1 MAYFDINTAEVHD
14 ESNGNKYYKIPI
26 KTKLYRGSDEEN
38 SHIVQP
44 KPPPFFGFTSEAV
57 KNYGAY
63 THTYSIMEELKL
75 LAIMEMNTSSNFYKE
90 APQNIKNILETNF
103 GYNTKDL
110 RYSPDG
116 YSDTSD
122 KDVMKYLCGKYQ
134 SYDGYAMNGLKKKAE
149 TEADKLGSGKFHAEL
164 AVCGQ
169 SLDKVVDEAPSAA
182 DGTPEKPRMGVS
194 TGNATRGHVKSRHDN
209 TGDSPNNTDGS
220 SNNTGDSPNNT
231 DGSSNN
237 TDGSSNN
244 TDGSPNTN
252 FVGKLSFG
260 YDSDQDGG
268 NRRIRFKKRGK
279 QTKRKGKRT
288 KKVVIKYKKTRA
300 KRKRGGGKKKTVSF
314 KSCKSD
320 ADCWLSEP
328 ECDEK
333 NKICVRKKV
342 FHK

>member
-1 MAYFDINTAEVHD
+1 MADFYINTAEVHD
-14 ESNGNKYYKIPI
+14 ESNGNKYYIIPEE
-26 KTKLYRGSDEEN
+26 TKLYRGSDEEN
-38 SHIVQP
+38 SHIVQS
-44 KPPPFFGFTSEAV
+44 KPPPFFGFTSKAV

-75 LAIMEMNTSSNFYKE
+75 LAIMEMNTNSKFYKE
-90 APQNIKNILETNF
+90 APQNIKKILDTNF

-122 KDVMKYLCGKYQ
+122 KDVMEYLCKNYK
-134 SYDGYAMNGLKKKAE
+134 SYDGYAMNGLKRKAE
-149 TEADKLGSGKFHAEL
+149 TKVDKIGSETFHAEL
-164 AVCGQ
+164 AVCGD
-169 SLDKVVDEAPSAA
+169 SLNKVVDEAPSTKN
-182 DGTPEKPRMGVS
+182 GTPGKPRMGVP
-194 TGNATRGHVKSRHDN
+194 TGNATRVHVKSRHLN
-209 TGDSPNNTDGS
+209 TGESESNSDSHEEGNKE
-220 SNNTGDSPNNT
+220 GDNVSRT
-231 DGSSNN
+231 LL
-237 TDGSSNN
+237 
-244 TDGSPNTN
+244 
-252 FVGKLSFG
+252 F
-260 YDSDQDGG
+260 GG
-268 NRRIRFKKRGK
+268 NSRIRFKKRGK

-328 ECDEK
+328 ECDTK